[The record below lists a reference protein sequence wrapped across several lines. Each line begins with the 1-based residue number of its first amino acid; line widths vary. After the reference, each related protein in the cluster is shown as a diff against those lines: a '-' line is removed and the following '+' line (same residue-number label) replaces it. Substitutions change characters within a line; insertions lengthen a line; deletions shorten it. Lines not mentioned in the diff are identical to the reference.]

1 MVTLILYIV
10 SIVLQVFV
18 AILAIRFISFTR
30 LKFSW
35 VLISFG
41 FILMAFRR
49 FIELS
54 AFLNTRYYEELSLLS
69 NWVGIAT
76 SLVIAVGVWLIRD
89 IFYSLRIAEVDRERA
104 ERKVLTAIIST
115 EEKERRRFAEDMH
128 DGLGPMLSTIKLY
141 VNELNSDDISRAEKD
156 DYVNYINQLIDDA
169 VSDIRTMS
177 NNLTPRVIHEYGL
190 ISAIEEFCKSIA
202 RTQKLSIRFRK
213 PKIKPEA
220 GKHIEINLYRI
231 VNELLNNTIKHAEAK
246 SVDLSIS
253 IKGKNLIFNYMD
265 DGKGFNYSLQ
275 KARSKG
281 EGINNII
288 TRVKSVNG
296 SAKIFSGVGKG
307 FKIMIEI
314 PLKYRKGE

>member
-1 MVTLILYIV
+1 MVTQILYIV

-54 AFLNTRYYEELSLLS
+54 AFLNTKYHEEFSLLG
-69 NWVGIAT
+69 NWIGIAT
-76 SLVIAVGVWLIRD
+76 SVVIAMGVWLIRD
-89 IFYSLRIAEVDRERA
+89 IFYTLRMAEVERQRA
-104 ERKVLTAIIST
+104 DRKVLTAIINT

-141 VNELNSDDISRAEKD
+141 VNELTSEDISREEKS

-169 VSDIRTMS
+169 VSDIRTIS

-190 ISAIEEFCKSIA
+190 ISAIEEFCKGIS
-202 RTQKLSIRFRK
+202 RTQKLFIRFNK
-213 PKIKPEA
+213 PRIKPELS
-220 GKHIEINLYRI
+220 KHVEINLYRI
-231 VNELLNNTIKHAEAK
+231 VNELLNNTIRHADAK

-253 IKGKNLIFNYMD
+253 IKGKKLLFNYAD
-265 DGKGFNYSLQ
+265 DGKGFNYNLQ
-275 KARSKG
+275 QRKLKG
-281 EGINNII
+281 EGINNIM
-288 TRVKSVNG
+288 TRVKSING
-296 SAKIFSGVGKG
+296 SARISSEKGKG
-307 FKIMIEI
+307 FRIMIELPI
-314 PLKYRKGE
+314 K

>member
-1 MVTLILYIV
+1 MVTQILYIV

-18 AILAIRFISFTR
+18 AILAIRFISFTK

-54 AFLNTRYYEELSLLS
+54 AFLNTKYYEELSMLS

-76 SLVIAVGVWLIRD
+76 SVVIAIGVWLIRD
-89 IFYSLRIAEVDRERA
+89 IFYTLRIAEVERQRA
-104 ERKVLTAIIST
+104 ERKVLTAIINT

-141 VNELNSDDISRAEKD
+141 VNELTSEDIPQAEKS

-169 VSDIRTMS
+169 VTDIRTMS
-177 NNLTPRVIHEYGL
+177 DNLTPRVIHEYGL
-190 ISAIEEFCKSIA
+190 ISAIEEFCKSIS
-202 RTQKLSIRFRK
+202 RTQKLSIRFKK
-213 PKIKPEA
+213 PGKKPELR
-220 GKHIEINLYRI
+220 KHVEINLYRI

-246 SVDLSIS
+246 SVDLSIA
-253 IKGKNLIFNYMD
+253 IKGKNLLFSYAD
-265 DGKGFNYSLQ
+265 DGKGFNYNLQ
-275 KARSKG
+275 KLRSKG
-281 EGINNII
+281 EGINNIM

-296 SAKIFSGVGKG
+296 SAKILSEQGKG
-307 FKIMIEI
+307 FRIMIEI
-314 PLKYRKGE
+314 PVK

>member
-1 MVTLILYIV
+1 MVTKILYIV
-10 SIVLQVFV
+10 SIILQVFV

-49 FIELS
+49 FIDLS

-69 NWVGIAT
+69 NWIGIAT
-76 SLVIAVGVWLIRD
+76 SIVIAIGVWLIRD
-89 IFYSLRIAEVDRERA
+89 IFYSLRMAEIDRERS
-104 ERKVLTAIIST
+104 EKKVLTAIIST

-141 VNELNSDDISRAEKD
+141 VNELTSDDISKAEKN

-190 ISAIEEFCKSIA
+190 ISAIEEFCKSIS

-213 PKIKPEA
+213 PRRKPVV

-253 IKGKNLIFNYMD
+253 IKGKNLLFNYTD
-265 DGKGFNYSLQ
+265 DGKGFNYNMQ
-275 KARSKG
+275 EVKSKG

-288 TRVKSVNG
+288 TRVKSING
-296 SAKIFSGVGKG
+296 SVKILSEEGKG
-307 FKIMIEI
+307 FKITIEI
-314 PLKYRKGE
+314 PLKLFRYE

>member
-1 MVTLILYIV
+1 MVTQILYIV
-10 SIVLQVFV
+10 SIILQVFV

-49 FIELS
+49 FIDLS

-69 NWVGIAT
+69 NWIGIAT
-76 SLVIAVGVWLIRD
+76 SIVIAIGVWLIRD
-89 IFYSLRIAEVDRERA
+89 IFYSLRMAEIDRERA

-141 VNELNSDDISRAEKD
+141 VNELISEDISKAEKN

-190 ISAIEEFCKSIA
+190 ISAIEEFCKSI
-202 RTQKLSIRFRK
+202 S
-213 PKIKPEA
+213 
-220 GKHIEINLYRI
+220 
-231 VNELLNNTIKHAEAK
+231 
-246 SVDLSIS
+246 
-253 IKGKNLIFNYMD
+253 
-265 DGKGFNYSLQ
+265 
-275 KARSKG
+275 
-281 EGINNII
+281 
-288 TRVKSVNG
+288 
-296 SAKIFSGVGKG
+296 
-307 FKIMIEI
+307 
-314 PLKYRKGE
+314 